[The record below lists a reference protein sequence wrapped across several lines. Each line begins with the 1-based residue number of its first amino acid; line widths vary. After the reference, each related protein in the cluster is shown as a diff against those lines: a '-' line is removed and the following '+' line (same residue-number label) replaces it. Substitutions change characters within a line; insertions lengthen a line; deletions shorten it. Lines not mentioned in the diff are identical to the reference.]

1 MNYFNLFRKGAFFL
15 AVLMGIGSIVLFGKI
30 YLDRLEERSTP
41 QFPIES
47 PTDQDKVAS
56 QPSEDKSQLV
66 AEAVPKAMVELK
78 IPEPAK
84 ESEPKGSVDVPPTK
98 EFKPTLPSPN
108 VEQKPASQDLAPER
122 RSPASTPLKEVR
134 KEPKSKVSAKKT
146 IPALSV
152 PQVTEPETNVPVK
165 QTVIVKSGD
174 SIYTIAS
181 KTYKV
186 ANTSLL
192 DQILELNP
200 KITNPDILL
209 VNQKVRLPEITE
221 ESLVTE
227 SSDGT
232 YQVRLGTFL
241 KPEYSAFLKDQ
252 PELQGK
258 EIEIIPRKISSGE
271 TWYRVMAGKFNSRE
285 EGLKVIHDLKEKGL
299 SPYFVG
305 FQQKME

>member
-1 MNYFNLFRKGAFFL
+1 MNYFTLFRKGAFFL

-56 QPSEDKSQLV
+56 RPSEDKSQLV

-84 ESEPKGSVDVPPTK
+84 DLEHKESVELPASK
-98 EFKPTLPSPN
+98 EFKPTLLPPN
-108 VEQKPASQDLAPER
+108 VERKPASQDQAPEL
-122 RSPASTPLKEVR
+122 RSPASTPLKEVK
-134 KEPKSKVSAKKT
+134 KEPKPKVSAKKT

-152 PQVTEPETNVPVK
+152 PQVTAPEPNVPVK
-165 QTVIVKSGD
+165 KTVIVKSGD
-174 SIYTIAS
+174 SIYTIAE
-181 KTYKV
+181 KTYQV

-200 KITNPDILL
+200 KIANPDILF

-241 KPEYSAFLKDQ
+241 KPEYSAFLKGQ

-258 EIEIIPRKISSGE
+258 EIEIIPREISSGE
-271 TWYRVMAGKFNSRE
+271 TWYRVMAGKFDTRE
-285 EGLKVIHDLKEKGL
+285 EGLKVIQDLKEKGL

-305 FQQKME
+305 FKKMQ